1 MAAVLERILET
12 KRREIS
18 TMRSRSLPSRFQ
30 PRPKD
35 LKRKLNEPLHILAE
49 IKFKSPSAGPL
60 STDLSVAK
68 RAAAYERAGA
78 SVVSV
83 LCDSTFFGGTYE
95 HLTEARDHC
104 ELPLLCKEFVLD
116 EVQLDWAHAFGAD
129 FVLLIARYLGPLDL
143 CRLYAAAVERDLTP
157 VVEIG
162 THEEARGVKALG
174 AKVIGVN
181 ARDLDTLVMDA
192 RRASDVLNSLDLTLT
207 RLHLS
212 GLKKPSDVVSAR
224 DSGVD
229 GALIGEVLMREA
241 DPEPLLRALV
251 QAAHP

>member
-1 MAAVLERILET
+1 MAAILERILET
-12 KRREIS
+12 KRGEIAA
-18 TMRSRSLPSRFQ
+18 MHSRSLPSRFR
-30 PRPKD
+30 PRPKN
-35 LKRKLNEPLHILAE
+35 LKRKSNEPLHILAE

-68 RAAAYERAGA
+68 RAQAYERAGA

-104 ELPLLCKEFVLD
+104 ELPLLCKEFVID
-116 EVQLDWAHAFGAD
+116 EVQLDWAYAFGAD
-129 FVLLIARYLGPLDL
+129 FVLLIARCLGPADL
-143 CRLYAAAVERDLTP
+143 SRLYAAAVERDLTP
-157 VVEIG
+157 VVEIV
-162 THEEARGVKALG
+162 THEEATWVKALG

-192 RRASDVLNSLDLTLT
+192 QRPSEVLTSLDLSLT
-207 RLHLS
+207 RFRLS
-212 GLKKPSDVVSAR
+212 GLKKPSDVATAR

-229 GALIGEVLMREA
+229 GVLIGEVLMREA
-241 DPEPLLRALV
+241 NPEPLLRALV
-251 QAAHP
+251 QAGHP

>member
-1 MAAVLERILET
+1 MAAILGRILET
-12 KRREIS
+12 KRQEIAV
-18 TMRSRSLPSRFQ
+18 MRSRSLPSRFR
-30 PRPKD
+30 PRTKN

-68 RAAAYERAGA
+68 RAEAYERAGA

-116 EVQLDWAHAFGAD
+116 EVQLDWAYAFGAD
-129 FVLLIARYLGPLDL
+129 FVLLIARCLGPVDL
-143 CRLYAAAVERDLTP
+143 CRLHAAAVERDLTP
-157 VVEIG
+157 LVEIA
-162 THEEARGVKALG
+162 TKEEAAWVKALG
-174 AKVIGVN
+174 AQVIGVN
-181 ARDLDTLVMDA
+181 ARDLDTLIMDA
-192 RRASDVLNSLDLTLT
+192 EGCSDILDGIDIAAT
-207 RLHLS
+207 RLRLS
-212 GLKKPSDVVSAR
+212 GLKKPSDVVGAR
-224 DSGVD
+224 DSGLD

-241 DPEPLLRALV
+241 NPEPLLRALV
-251 QAAHP
+251 EAGHP